1 MKSISNSLA
10 PDPKPGA
17 EKTTGVLCR
26 PAEEA
31 FKKGLTALRNS
42 ETTVAR
48 ALFEAAIQLERR
60 SGAARIQ
67 PRYISY
73 YGLSLIDD
81 STRRPMAL
89 DCCRRAVKEEFFNPD
104 LFLNLSRVY
113 QILGNRAEAYKAAM
127 RGLALDSKHPGLRSH
142 VSEMGVRRRPPLPF
156 LGRNN
161 FLNVTLGKMLRK
173 TPARPATARA
183 SS

>member
-1 MKSISNSLA
+1 MKSISNSLG
-10 PDPKPGA
+10 PDPRQADGRTA
-17 EKTTGVLCR
+17 SVLCR

-31 FKKGLTALRNS
+31 FKKGLSALRNS

-73 YGLSLIDD
+73 YGVSLVDD

-113 QILGNRAEAYKAAM
+113 QILGNRAEAYKAAT
-127 RGLALDSKHPGLRSH
+127 REIGRAH
-142 VSEMGVRRRPPLPF
+142 V
-156 LGRNN
+156 
-161 FLNVTLGKMLRK
+161 
-173 TPARPATARA
+173 
-183 SS
+183 

>member
-1 MKSISNSLA
+1 M
-10 PDPKPGA
+10 
-17 EKTTGVLCR
+17 KTTSSSLGLDPRPGENRAAGVLCR

-31 FKKGLTALRNS
+31 FKKGLTALRHS
-42 ETTVAR
+42 EMTVAR

-73 YGLSLIDD
+73 YGLSLADD
-81 STRRPMAL
+81 VTRRPMAL

-113 QILGNRAEAYKAAM
+113 QALGNRAEAHKAAV
-127 RGLALDSKHPGLRSH
+127 RGLALDPKHPGLKTH

-156 LGRNN
+156 LGRDN

-173 TPARPATARA
+173 GPVRSAPARG
-183 SS
+183 